1 MQIWIIFAVITLIV
15 TTGTQWLV
23 LLIKPGQDE
32 LYEKWQTFDRRI
44 AILNELLLMAT
55 IFCCF
60 PFLHMEQ
67 RIFATA
73 YVVGY
78 IPMTIF
84 ADPGNVTMNRIA
96 TVLALGSFAVFL
108 VIYGNGVEQVLA
120 LVVVAYGC
128 FLFYAVGNIHR
139 IITKSVAAQWEA
151 ERLSKELQLALIETA
166 AERDAKTRFIS
177 TASHDLGQPLQAAK
191 LFSEQV
197 AEAHNQVALQ
207 RARSGLDWAITS
219 AQQMLSHM
227 LNHMRLEADAV
238 TPYPKAFDLSEVIQ
252 RIGHQYSALASQH
265 DIHIKTMSA
274 KGTIFTDIVLLER
287 AIGNLV
293 HNAILHSGGHR
304 ILIGGRKKGGAW
316 NIWVIDNGVGVEEK
330 DAASIFDEYTQASNS
345 KSQVKV
351 GFGLGL
357 SSVKRL
363 AKLLGGGALLDPRW
377 TNGAAFC
384 IAWSARGG
392 D

>member
-1 MQIWIIFAVITLIV
+1 MAETMGILGGIRERTYNQDLTGARMYGITPETQNRLFNPLSQLMSQGVNLAAVYLINHVMTNLVPPDRMQIWIIFAVITLIV

-55 IFCCF
+55 IFLLL
-60 PFLHMEQ
+60 PFSHMEQ

-197 AEAHNQVALQ
+197 A
-207 RARSGLDWAITS
+207 
-219 AQQMLSHM
+219 
-227 LNHMRLEADAV
+227 
-238 TPYPKAFDLSEVIQ
+238 
-252 RIGHQYSALASQH
+252 
-265 DIHIKTMSA
+265 
-274 KGTIFTDIVLLER
+274 
-287 AIGNLV
+287 
-293 HNAILHSGGHR
+293 
-304 ILIGGRKKGGAW
+304 
-316 NIWVIDNGVGVEEK
+316 
-330 DAASIFDEYTQASNS
+330 
-345 KSQVKV
+345 
-351 GFGLGL
+351 
-357 SSVKRL
+357 
-363 AKLLGGGALLDPRW
+363 
-377 TNGAAFC
+377 
-384 IAWSARGG
+384 
-392 D
+392 